1 MTASKTEE
9 LSVAMMRPAR
19 ATPVSFKWW
28 MARPVLIRTMSV
40 VLFLLLW
47 EYFGRR
53 VDPLFLAAPSKIIE
67 AAVEMSVSGE
77 LWNALISTLYPF
89 AVGMVISIL
98 GGVLIGVAM
107 AQWRLVE
114 YIIDPFVNAMYAVP
128 RVALVPL
135 IMLWAGLGIS
145 SKIIILVSIAIFPVI
160 INTFAGIRDVR
171 HSMLEVGQAYCATD
185 TQIFFKIV
193 VPSAIPFLMTG
204 IRLSV
209 GLGIIG
215 IVVAEFFT
223 AQTGLGGIIIR
234 YANLFATAKMFVPIV
249 VIGILGVVLTEVVGM
264 IEVRLSR
271 WRALE
276 QKRD

>member
-1 MTASKTEE
+1 MSSKPEAGPVLRADYGHVP
-9 LSVAMMRPAR
+9 LSYA
-19 ATPVSFKWW
+19 WW
-28 MARPVLIRTMSV
+28 MARPALIRIVSV
-40 VLFLLLW
+40 AVFLCVW
-47 EYFGRR
+47 EYFGARI
-53 VDPLFLAAPSKIIE
+53 DPLFLAAPSKI
-67 AAVEMSVSGE
+67 AQATMEMIASGE
-77 LWNALISTLYPF
+77 LLQALLSTLYPF
-89 AVGMVISIL
+89 TVGMAISIV
-98 GGVLIGVAM
+98 GGIAIGVAM

-114 YIIDPFVNAMYAVP
+114 YILDPFVNAMYSIP

-135 IMLWAGLGIS
+135 IMLWAGLGVS

-171 HSMLEVGQAYCATD
+171 QSMIEVGRAYCATD
-185 TQIFFKIV
+185 MQIFFKII
-193 VPSAIPFLMTG
+193 VPSAVPFLMTG

-234 YANLFATAKMFVPIV
+234 YANLFATARMFVPII
-249 VIGILGVVLTEVVGM
+249 VIGLLGVVLTEVVRA